1 MKVLILAAGV
11 GSRLRP
17 ITNKIPKCLTDINGK
32 AIIERQIDA
41 LLVNGF
47 DEIFIV
53 VGYKKEKVRN
63 LLNEKYPAINIHL
76 IDNLDYES
84 TNNLYSFYL
93 AKPFLLGH
101 DFILMNGDV
110 IFDPEILKDLLNS
123 PRENIIPVEKGG
135 FNEESMKIV
144 VENNVVKDISKKIT
158 KNNAFGI
165 SIDVYKFSN
174 QTSGKLFQKAK
185 EIIFDQGQKNLWN
198 EVAIQSILNEVEFYP
213 LDIESKYWIEI
224 DNHDDL
230 NMAKET
236 IKTKQV

>member
-1 MKVLILAAGV
+1 MKALILAAGI

-17 ITNKIPKCLTDINGK
+17 ITNEIPKCLTDVNGK
-32 AIIERQIDA
+32 TIIERQIDA
-41 LLVNGF
+41 LLVNGL

-53 VGYKKEKVRN
+53 VGYKKEKVQS
-63 LLNEKYPAINIHL
+63 LLNEKYSAINIHL

-110 IFDPEILKDLLNS
+110 IFDAEILKDLLNS
-123 PRENIIPVEKGG
+123 PHENIIPVEKGG

-144 VENNVVKDISKKIT
+144 VENDVVKDISKKIT
-158 KNNAFGI
+158 KNDAFGI

-198 EVAIQSILNEVEFYP
+198 EVVIQSILNEVEFYP
-213 LDIESKYWIEI
+213 LDIGSKYWIEI
-224 DNHDDL
+224 DNHKDL
-230 NMAKET
+230 NMAKEI
-236 IKTKQV
+236 IKTKEI